1 MKSGNIKT
9 YNNTYKR
16 TDFKNLIQMSLKSI
30 LLRTNTDFPK
40 LPQKK
45 KNLQSH
51 KNFKTTHTRKF

>member
-45 KNLQSH
+45 KKSS
-51 KNFKTTHTRKF
+51 KP